1 MAIRFSVLIPV
12 YNREKYLHQAIDSVL
27 TQTFRDCEVLAVDD
41 GSTDCSAEELK
52 SYGDKIKVLQQ
63 SNQGPEVARNLAA
76 AHANGEYLVFL
87 DSDDYFFPF
96 ALATFDEV
104 IRKFDSP
111 PLVIGN
117 MKFFQDSVSQPIEVP
132 AAHPVEV
139 FKYRDY
145 LSKTRPLGTNCIV
158 VRKSVFDEVGGMR
171 KSTPETFHGDDTNLL
186 LKVGTFGPCIV
197 IDKPCTSAYR
207 QHGKN
212 STKNLKAIA
221 DAILRLAET
230 ERRGG
235 FAGGSERR
243 PERYAYIGGRAA
255 AWAFNYCWRGG
266 ERKLALRLLGG
277 TAPMV
282 ATAIWKKLTR
292 RFQASPNPIVVVE

>member
-1 MAIRFSVLIPV
+1 M
-12 YNREKYLHQAIDSVL
+12 
-27 TQTFRDCEVLAVDD
+27 
-41 GSTDCSAEELK
+41 
-52 SYGDKIKVLQQ
+52 
-63 SNQGPEVARNLAA
+63 
-76 AHANGEYLVFL
+76 FL

-111 PLVIGN
+111 PVVLGN
-117 MKFFQDSVSQPIEVP
+117 MAFFQDGATPQLEVP
-132 AAHPVEV
+132 APHPLKV

-145 LSKTRPLGTNCIV
+145 LSKARPLGTNCIV
-158 VRKSVFDEVGGMR
+158 VRKSVFDEVGGLR
-171 KSTPETFHGDDTNLL
+171 NSTPQTFHGDDTNLL
-186 LKVGTFGPCIV
+186 LKVGTYGPCIV

-221 DAILRLAET
+221 DAILRLADT
-230 ERRGG
+230 ERHGG
-235 FAGGSERR
+235 FGGGSERR

-255 AWAFNYCWRGG
+255 SWAFNYCWRGG
-266 ERKLALRLLGG
+266 QRKLALQLLGR

-282 ATAIWKKLTR
+282 ATAMWKKIR
-292 RFQASPNPIVVVE
+292 RKFGALPEPIVVTE